1 MNSWELFEAMT
12 DLEDDTILAAAQSTP
27 HRRVRVMSLLRPL
40 AAACLVFAI
49 LLTGIG
55 VFDAV
60 AGENTLRHT
69 LRIRE
74 DRVYYVFWNA
84 PMAPHVT
91 PPPYE
96 PTWLPEGYT
105 LTTDWSDDTGNSFIY
120 TVSEDRRDH
129 IWFSCSY
136 VGDGHQHGF
145 GLEKGTYIHKKV
157 TIGEYEAYYFVE
169 TTQPAG
175 WLVWIDHE
183 EQIMF
188 SVSHYG
194 ATSPEDAFCVAESVQ
209 NTKGE

>member
-12 DLEDDTILAAAQSTP
+12 DLEDDTILSAAQSVP
-27 HRRVRVMSLLRPL
+27 RKRVRVISFVRHLT
-40 AAACLVFAI
+40 AACLIIGMF
-49 LLTGIG
+49 LTGVV

-69 LRIRE
+69 LRIRD

-84 PMAPHVT
+84 PMASHET

-105 LTTDWSDDTGNSFIY
+105 LTTDWSDDTKNSFIY

-145 GLEKGTYIHKKV
+145 GLEKDTYIHKKV
-157 TIGEYEAYYFVE
+157 MIGEYEADYFIE

-183 EQIMF
+183 KQIMF
-188 SVSHYG
+188 GVSYYG
-194 ATSPEDAFCVAESVQ
+194 EISPEDAFRVAESIQVK
-209 NTKGE
+209 KGR